1 MVAESNLWDVSQM
14 GAIIAIVSQKG
25 GVGKSSIAR
34 SLAREGAAAKLKIK
48 LADLDAQQ
56 TTSLDWARDRNASR
70 IEPFVSVETYPSVR
84 AALAAAEDYDLM
96 IVDGPARFSA
106 GTLELAHA
114 ADLVVQPSGP
124 SIDDLR
130 PTIREFR
137 ALQKA
142 GVPLR
147 KLVILL
153 NKVGS
158 DAEAVDARTFIGEAG
173 FDVLPSFLPEKVGFR
188 TALNGGRSMTETLF
202 KPLNK
207 KAAIM
212 LQAII
217 QKAAS

>member
-1 MVAESNLWDVSQM
+1 M
-14 GAIIAIVSQKG
+14 GAIIAVVSQKG

-34 SLAREGAAAKLKIK
+34 SLAREAAAAKLKTK

-56 TTSLDWARDRNASR
+56 TTSLDWARDRNAAR
-70 IEPFVSVETYPSVR
+70 IEPFVSVETYPTVR
-84 AALAAAEDYDLM
+84 AALAAADGYDLM
-96 IVDGPARFSA
+96 IVDGPARFSSA
-106 GTLELAHA
+106 TLELAQA

-130 PTIREFR
+130 PAIREFR

-142 GVPLR
+142 GVPLK

-153 NKVGS
+153 NKIGS
-158 DAEAVDARTFIGEAG
+158 DAEAMDARAFINEAG
-173 FDVLPSFLPEKVGFR
+173 FDALPGFLPEKVGFR
-188 TALNGGRSMTETLF
+188 AALNGGRSMTETLF

-207 KAAIM
+207 KAASM